1 MKSRV
6 LSFVEDLRRG
16 AADQYKYVEKAL
28 EEAAKKDPKF
38 NIFITLK
45 GEIPENLALSGK
57 LAGVP
62 VAIKDNIVT
71 KDLRT
76 TCASRIL
83 ENFVPK
89 YSATV
94 VKILEKE
101 GAVIIGKTNMDEF
114 AMGALGTTSAFGP
127 TLNPLDVKLSPGGSS
142 SGSAAAVSSGIVDIA
157 LGSDT
162 GGSVRLPAAWTG
174 VFGLK
179 PTYGAVSR
187 FGLISYADSMDQI
200 GPIASTAS
208 DLAYLYSIISSF
220 DPLDPT
226 SSGNPWGNK
235 IERIAREEPDY
246 DILRSIKLKVPKEL
260 VEHPQADDSIVKEFS
275 RALSKL
281 ESEGAEISEISEPS
295 LLKVPQVYYIIA
307 FSEASS
313 NLARFDGVRYGSRVI
328 MPEEVDWDTY
338 YMENRALFGWEVKRR
353 IMLGAFI
360 LSKGYY
366 EMYYSMALKARGMIK
381 SKVEQML
388 SGGGIIL
395 TPGSPIPPLP
405 IDYDATDLSRLNAVD
420 APLMLAN
427 LTGLPAITIPVGK
440 RGSIPISIQLIG
452 SPWSEDILLS
462 IAKVTEEIFG

>member
-127 TLNPLDVKLSPGGSS
+127 TLNPL
-142 SGSAAAVSSGIVDIA
+142 
-157 LGSDT
+157 
-162 GGSVRLPAAWTG
+162 
-174 VFGLK
+174 
-179 PTYGAVSR
+179 
-187 FGLISYADSMDQI
+187 
-200 GPIASTAS
+200 
-208 DLAYLYSIISSF
+208 
-220 DPLDPT
+220 
-226 SSGNPWGNK
+226 
-235 IERIAREEPDY
+235 
-246 DILRSIKLKVPKEL
+246 
-260 VEHPQADDSIVKEFS
+260 
-275 RALSKL
+275 
-281 ESEGAEISEISEPS
+281 
-295 LLKVPQVYYIIA
+295 
-307 FSEASS
+307 
-313 NLARFDGVRYGSRVI
+313 
-328 MPEEVDWDTY
+328 
-338 YMENRALFGWEVKRR
+338 
-353 IMLGAFI
+353 
-360 LSKGYY
+360 
-366 EMYYSMALKARGMIK
+366 
-381 SKVEQML
+381 
-388 SGGGIIL
+388 
-395 TPGSPIPPLP
+395 
-405 IDYDATDLSRLNAVD
+405 
-420 APLMLAN
+420 
-427 LTGLPAITIPVGK
+427 
-440 RGSIPISIQLIG
+440 
-452 SPWSEDILLS
+452 
-462 IAKVTEEIFG
+462 